1 MATLL
6 NIQSLNL
13 DMDITATSLSH
24 GVGGS
29 YTKWQREPPAHR
41 VYEIETPDG
50 KLTLEVYAENSA
62 MDPEDHPT
70 ITKIED
76 ATSFASDLSWD
87 DTDDTT
93 KEAVREHISELVKDD
108 EWFQD

>member
-1 MATLL
+1 M
-6 NIQSLNL
+6 N
-13 DMDITATSLSH
+13 
-24 GVGGS
+24 
-29 YTKWQREPPAHR
+29 
-41 VYEIETPDG
+41 
-50 KLTLEVYAENSA
+50 
-62 MDPEDHPT
+62 PEDHPT